1 MRYLVTILLFL
12 ISCVSLYGQSEATY
26 SQYMFNGLAINP
38 AYAGSHEA
46 LDLSVLSRFQSVGL
60 EGAPRT
66 QTFTGHTAI
75 LDRRIGL
82 GFLVINDEIG
92 VTQQTGF
99 YFSYAYKIRFDK
111 STLSLG
117 LQGGGTMVDARY
129 SQLKIRQPGDPLLGD
144 DIKGFKPNF
153 GTGIYFSSESFYAG
167 ISMPQMIDVGVE
179 NFTQLQAIIVTSGIV
194 FTLNPVLKLK
204 PNILFRVVDRQ
215 PVEFNYN
222 MNLLIHEVVWIGV
235 SYRPSNTANFIL
247 ELQLTDNLRFG
258 YAYDF
263 GINDLSQ
270 ANAGSHEFLLNFQLR
285 KNKKGVVSPRY
296 F

>member
-1 MRYLVTILLFL
+1 MKNTLTILIIFTAWTNL
-12 ISCVSLYGQSEATY
+12 IAQSEATY

-38 AYAGSHEA
+38 AYAGSHNS

-66 QTFTGHTAI
+66 QTFTGHTG
-75 LDRRIGL
+75 LLKRKIGL
-82 GFLVINDEIG
+82 GFLVINDQIG

-99 YFSYAYKIRFDK
+99 YLSYAYKIHFER

-117 LQGGGTMVDARY
+117 LQGGGTMVDAKY
-129 SQLKIRQPGDPLLGD
+129 SQLLIRQPGDPLLGD

-153 GTGIYFSSESFYAG
+153 GAGIYYNSENFYAG
-167 ISMPQMIDVGVE
+167 VSMPQLIDAGE
-179 NFTQLQAIIVTSGIV
+179 KNITQLQPLIVTAGYV
-194 FTLNPVLKLK
+194 FTLSPVLKLK
-204 PNILFRVVDRQ
+204 PNILFRVVDQ
-215 PVEFNYN
+215 NPVEFNYN
-222 MNLLIHEVVWIGV
+222 MNLLIHEVLWLGV

-247 ELQLTDNLRFG
+247 ELQLTENLRFG

-263 GINDLSQ
+263 GINDLSM
-270 ANAGSHEFLLNFQLR
+270 ANDGSHEFMLNFQLR
-285 KNKKGVVSPRY
+285 KTKKGVVSPRY

>member
-1 MRYLVTILLFL
+1 MRYLVTILFLF
-12 ISCVSLYGQSEATY
+12 ISYVSLYSQSEATY

-38 AYAGSHEA
+38 AYAGSHES

-75 LDRRIGL
+75 LSRRIGL

-99 YFSYAYKIRFDK
+99 YFSYAYKIRFK
-111 STLSLG
+111 RSTLSLG

-129 SQLKIRQPGDPLLGD
+129 SQLLIRQPGDPLLGD

-153 GTGIYFSSESFYAG
+153 GTGIYYSSEFFYAG

-179 NFTQLQAIIVTSGIV
+179 NFTQLQPIIVTSGIV

-204 PNILFRVVDRQ
+204 PNILFRVIDQQ

-222 MNLLIHEVVWIGV
+222 MNLLIHEVVWFGA

-270 ANAGSHEFLLNFQLR
+270 ANSGSHEFLLNFQLR

>member
-1 MRYLVTILLFL
+1 MRYILTISYLF
-12 ISCVSLYGQSEATY
+12 ISWTSLYSQSEATY

-38 AYAGSHEA
+38 AYAGSHKS

-66 QTFTGHTAI
+66 QTFTGHTSL

-99 YFSYAYKIRFDK
+99 YFSYAYKISFDR

-117 LQGGGTMVDARY
+117 LQGGGTLVDAKY
-129 SQLKIRQPGDPLLGD
+129 SKLLIRQPGDPLLGD
-144 DIKGFKPNF
+144 DIQGFKPNF
-153 GTGIYFSSESFYAG
+153 GAGVYYSSEYFYAG
-167 ISMPQMIDVGVE
+167 ISMPQMIDAGVE
-179 NFTQLQAIIVTSGIV
+179 NFTQLQPLIVTSGIV

-204 PNILFRVVDRQ
+204 PNILFRVIDQ
-215 PVEFNYN
+215 KPVEFNYN
-222 MNLLIHEVVWIGV
+222 MNLLIHEVVWIGA

-270 ANAGSHEFLLNFQLR
+270 VNTGSHEFLLNFQLR

>member
-1 MRYLVTILLFL
+1 MKYILAISLL
-12 ISCVSLYGQSEATY
+12 IISCINALAQSEATY

-38 AYAGSHEA
+38 AYAGSHNS

-66 QTFTGHTAI
+66 QTFTGHTGI
-75 LDRRIGL
+75 MDKKIGL

-99 YFSYAYKIRFDK
+99 YLSYAYHIRFAG

-129 SQLKIRQPGDPLLGD
+129 SQLLIRQPNDPILGD
-144 DIKGFKPNF
+144 DVKGFKPNF
-153 GTGIYFSSESFYAG
+153 GAGIYYYSDHFYAG
-167 ISMPQMIDVGVE
+167 ISAPQLIDAGE
-179 NFTQLQAIIVTSGIV
+179 KNITQLQPFIVTSGIV
-194 FTLNPVLKLK
+194 FTLNPALKLK
-204 PNILFRVVDRQ
+204 PNILFRVVDQ
-215 PVEFNYN
+215 NPVEFNYN
-222 MNLLIHEVVWIGV
+222 MNLLIHEVLWIGV
-235 SYRPSNTANFIL
+235 SYRPSNTANVIL
-247 ELQLTDNLRFG
+247 ELQLTEKLRFG

-263 GINDLSQ
+263 GMNDLSK
-270 ANAGSHEFLLNFQLR
+270 ATSGSHEFMLNFQLR
-285 KNKKGVVSPRY
+285 KNKRGVVNPRY